1 MGIKLT
7 ITDSEVSQTY
17 DVWEVPLVSNPVHIG
32 QTVTTADG
40 NVSDYFKARK
50 QSITLSLG
58 YLTADEYSILQGFV
72 ERQWENRRYPV
83 ITIEGVLNLA
93 ITNMTARMEINAQ
106 NIVDNCG
113 TVEGVQVSFRESKQ
127 L

>member
-7 ITDSEVSQTY
+7 ITDQSITRTY
-17 DVWEVPLVSNPVHIG
+17 DVFAVPIVSSPAHIG
-32 QTVTTADG
+32 QTVVTVDG

-50 QSITLSLG
+50 QNLTFSLG
-58 YLTADEYSILQGFV
+58 YMTADEYSVLKGFV
-72 ERQWENRRYPV
+72 ERQWETRRYPS
-83 ITIEGVLNLA
+83 ITVEGAINLA

-106 NIVDNCG
+106 NVVDDCG